1 MLPPIALAGRASMLL
16 ARSLVDCMPSAW
28 KAGENMSRRCQL
40 AGACTGFVQPEAM
53 TSRAQAMLSAR
64 QETAMTDRPT
74 DDQAKPPLVK
84 ALLIARYTLVIH
96 NGMTA
101 TSEGESWRLDFTGEL
116 AEIDAALQT
125 AGIDTTKPM
134 LAPVKWTD

>member
-1 MLPPIALAGRASMLL
+1 MLP
-16 ARSLVDCMPSAW
+16 
-28 KAGENMSRRCQL
+28 
-40 AGACTGFVQPEAM
+40 
-53 TSRAQAMLSAR
+53 AR
-64 QETAMTDRPT
+64 QEATMTDRPT
-74 DDQAKPPLVK
+74 DDQDKPPLVK
-84 ALLIARYTLVIH
+84 ALLLARYTLVIH

-125 AGIDTTKPM
+125 AGVDTTKPM